1 MPGQIILIRLRG
13 KIERMLN
20 GMAAKTMMIEISQRS
35 ELPRVA
41 EMILKLIEVRTLF
54 LFVGEV
60 GSGKT
65 TLISEICNA
74 LGIDEVASP
83 SFAIHHRYENKQGQ
97 SLDHVDLY
105 RLTDEAD
112 LESTGFWDLFQQ
124 EKACVMVEW
133 ADRIAEQAWPIN
145 WPTFKIEFEKLE
157 GEKRR
162 VRISRLTI
170 PK

>member
-1 MPGQIILIRLRG
+1 MERTLNGMKAKTTTILIRD
-13 KIERMLN
+13 
-20 GMAAKTMMIEISQRS
+20 RS
-35 ELPRVA
+35 ELFQVA
-41 EMILKLIEVRTLF
+41 DAILKLMGPRTLF

-65 TLISEICNA
+65 TLISEICQR
-74 LGIDEVASP
+74 LGFYEAASP

-124 EKACVMVEW
+124 KEACVMVEW
-133 ADRIAEQAWPIN
+133 ADRIADHAWPIN
-145 WPTFKIEFEKLE
+145 WPTFKVEFEKLE
-157 GEKRR
+157 DEKRR
-162 VRISRLTI
+162 VRIFSL
-170 PK
+170 